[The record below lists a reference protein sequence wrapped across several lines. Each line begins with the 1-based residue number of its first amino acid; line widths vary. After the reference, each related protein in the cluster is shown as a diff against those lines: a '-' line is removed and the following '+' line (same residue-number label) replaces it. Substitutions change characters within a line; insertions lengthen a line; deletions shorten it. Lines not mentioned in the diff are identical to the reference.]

1 MLLSDKIRDII
12 KDELLYIFQSGGLS
26 GGKSASFGHI
36 SGWIEFTSLVCQG

>member
-1 MLLSDKIRDII
+1 MLLSDKFRDII

-26 GGKSASFGHI
+26 DGKSASFGHI